1 MGLTLLSVAKD
12 GQEGWG
18 ELNRWERV
26 FFFFFWI
33 VSLKKKKKNGWIHCQ
48 EIFFCEYF
56 GTWLLLTFL
65 SSPQGAELI
74 VVLSYTFQLL
84 LIWKKQPCPAM
95 FQGEEQTVCA
105 STPKI
110 ASDEQSS
117 LPLQFKCSDIKSK
130 NCDHFADPLRFH
142 VVPSLKRVRHIY
154 LQFAT
159 CSLTLQFKQMMW
171 VTDRCKVVHCREK
184 RVFVS
189 FEIWFS
195 D

>member
-1 MGLTLLSVAKD
+1 
-12 GQEGWG
+12 
-18 ELNRWERV
+18 
-26 FFFFFWI
+26 
-33 VSLKKKKKNGWIHCQ
+33 
-48 EIFFCEYF
+48 
-56 GTWLLLTFL
+56 
-65 SSPQGAELI
+65 
-74 VVLSYTFQLL
+74 
-84 LIWKKQPCPAM
+84 M

-117 LPLQFKCSDIKSK
+117 LPLQFKSSDIKSK

-159 CSLTLQFKQMMW
+159 CSLTLQFKQMM
-171 VTDRCKVVHCREK
+171 CFKVVHCREK
-184 RVFVS
+184 HVFVS